1 MTKLDITN
9 KVTRTFHKTKF
20 IVKKNSPEI
29 LVITGIVGVVASAVM
44 ACKATTKLDDI
55 LDKAKEELDIIH
67 EGADEEKLTE
77 TEYKKGLT
85 LVYAKTGLEMTKLYG
100 PSIALGMASIG
111 CILSGNN
118 IMRKRNAALAAA
130 YGTLDYSFKNY
141 RNNVIERFGEE
152 LDRELKHSIRT
163 IEVKETVTDPET
175 GKEKKV
181 KKQVPVTGYDG
192 HSEFA
197 RFFDDGCTGWEKD
210 AEWNHKF
217 LNLQQDFAN
226 KKLKEQGYLFLNDV
240 YEMLGIPKTNAGF
253 QVGWIYDEEHPNGD
267 NYVDFGMYDIHNE
280 KARDFV
286 NGYERTILLD
296 FNVDGVILNKIAF

>member
-1 MTKLDITN
+1 MTKLDIMN
-9 KVTRTFHKTKF
+9 KVTRTFHKAKF
-20 IVKKNSPEI
+20 TAKKNSPEI
-29 LVITGIVGVVASAVM
+29 LVVTGVIGVVASAVM

-55 LDKAKEELDIIH
+55 LDKAKEELEIIH
-67 EGADEEKLTE
+67 EGADNEKLTE

-85 LVYAKTGLEMTKLYG
+85 LVYAKAGLEMTKLYG
-100 PSIALGMASIG
+100 PSVALGMVSIG

-141 RNNVIERFGEE
+141 RAHVIERFGEE
-152 LDRELKHSIRT
+152 LDRELKHNIRT

-181 KKQVPVTGYDG
+181 KKQVQVTGYDG
-192 HSEFA
+192 YSEFA
-197 RFFDDGCTGWEKD
+197 RFFDEYCAGWEKD

-240 YEMLGIPKTNAGF
+240 YEMLGIPKTTAGF
-253 QVGWIYDEEHPNGD
+253 QVGWIYDEENPVGD
-267 NYVDFGMYDIHNE
+267 NYVDFGMYDIHKE
-280 KARDFV
+280 SARDFV
-286 NGYERTILLD
+286 NGRERSILLD
-296 FNVDGVILNKIAF
+296 FNVDGPIINLINI

>member
-9 KVTRTFHKTKF
+9 KVTRTFHTTKF
-20 IVKKNSPEI
+20 LIKKNSPEI

-55 LDKAKEELDIIH
+55 LDKAKEELDVIH
-67 EGADEEKLTE
+67 KGADDEKLTE

-85 LVYAKTGLEMTKLYG
+85 LVYAKAGLELTKLYG
-100 PSIALGMASIG
+100 PSVALGAVSIG
-111 CILSGNN
+111 CILSGNS
-118 IMRKRNAALAAA
+118 IMRKRNAALVAA

-141 RNNVIERFGEE
+141 RARVIERFGEE
-152 LDRELKHSIRT
+152 LDRELKHNIRT

-181 KKQVPVTGYDG
+181 KKQVQVTGYDG
-192 HSEFA
+192 YSEYA
-197 RFFDDGCTGWEKD
+197 RFFDEYCAGWEKD

-226 KKLKEQGYLFLNDV
+226 KKLKEQKYLFLNDV
-240 YEMLGIPKTNAGF
+240 YEMLGIQKTNAGF

-267 NYVDFGMYDIHNE
+267 NYVDFGIYDIHKE
-280 KARDFV
+280 GARDFV
-286 NGYERTILLD
+286 NGRERSILLD
-296 FNVDGVILNKIAF
+296 FNIDGYIVDKITF